1 MFVLAHMHLYL
12 MTGYIE
18 DMYTGKMFKAENF
31 SFFIILFL
39 LLLMYTIMICFAAED
54 RRCRCGI
61 ITKAAKQG

>member
-31 SFFIILFL
+31 SFFNYFVLITLNVHNHDML
-39 LLLMYTIMICFAAED
+39 CC
-54 RRCRCGI
+54 RRQ
-61 ITKAAKQG
+61 KM